1 MRIGLI
7 VGVSGRIGNSL
18 LESLLNNRRY
28 KKVIL
33 LSRRENKR
41 KGNIHLKKVNVDFAD
56 MENYS
61 EEFFIQNFPARTF
74 KNELLKNEV
83 TGIEFQPI
91 ELSINEWL
99 QGGEREKVN
108 GKA

>member
-1 MRIGLI
+1 MDLDFFSLRYTEGANKGI
-7 VGVSGRIGNSL
+7 V
-18 LESLLNNRRY
+18 
-28 KKVIL
+28 
-33 LSRRENKR
+33 
-41 KGNIHLKKVNVDFAD
+41 
-56 MENYS
+56 S
-61 EEFFIQNFPARTF
+61 ERF